1 MMSRKIC
8 RVRICHFYVPAF
20 VSTIQLDI
28 CNVTINCFSFSREE
42 DMDVVVLLH
51 LSKDCPV
58 YEEIVINF
66 LVHKNQNLFISQSF
80 NVFVV

>member
-1 MMSRKIC
+1 VATRREMLEL
-8 RVRICHFYVPAF
+8 VPTPTWN
-20 VSTIQLDI
+20 S
-28 CNVTINCFSFSREE
+28 EE

-80 NVFVV
+80 NVLVV